1 MKWPSEMLKF
11 LSYLM
16 GFCIP
21 NSGKF
26 WSFPLGHFIKH
37 NFIISVELKQ
47 SIYIYESFIIVI
59 LMFFTALKSHG
70 KSATFRQHYYPEGG
84 WGWVICFCCF
94 LVNIFTTGLQ
104 LSFSILYLKILQHCE
119 SEVGPEDKI
128 SIGKYLHTLFKY

>member
-1 MKWPSEMLKF
+1 
-11 LSYLM
+11 
-16 GFCIP
+16 
-21 NSGKF
+21 
-26 WSFPLGHFIKH
+26 
-37 NFIISVELKQ
+37 
-47 SIYIYESFIIVI
+47 
-59 LMFFTALKSHG
+59 MFFTALKSHG

-128 SIGKYLHTLFKY
+128 SIGKYLQVQVLKDNFGSMYHYAASKKKT